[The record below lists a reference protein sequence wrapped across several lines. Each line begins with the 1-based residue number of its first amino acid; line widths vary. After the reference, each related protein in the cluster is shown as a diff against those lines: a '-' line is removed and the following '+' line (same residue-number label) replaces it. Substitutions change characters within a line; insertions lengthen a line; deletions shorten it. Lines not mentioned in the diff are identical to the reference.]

1 MGNKLLTSRSS
12 STDEEN
18 NQGTYEMHPFRA
30 GYDLMSTTTSA
41 HRKSVECWEFFFIS
55 NDISNNGSQLKNPDI
70 SGAHYTLRIQ
80 YNYTRTQCED
90 YARDV
95 RIL

>member
-41 HRKSVECWEFFFIS
+41 HRKSVEC
-55 NDISNNGSQLKNPDI
+55 
-70 SGAHYTLRIQ
+70 
-80 YNYTRTQCED
+80 
-90 YARDV
+90 
-95 RIL
+95 